1 MDIYKIKEAKFWSI
15 VRQNDLNYDKILLSI
30 KEEFPT
36 YQIDIYDIIVRINQ
50 SENKQKEL
58 KEFNLQRVE
67 GAMYHIAINGKYSRD
82 RIEAAKFLLTN
93 QGTKLGY
100 KQEPNLMVNITNNL
114 PNWAVGE
121 LPKIETNDDDTP
133 KI

>member
-1 MDIYKIKEAKFWSI
+1 
-15 VRQNDLNYDKILLSI
+15 LNYDKILLAI

-36 YQIDIYDIIVRINQ
+36 YHIDVYDIIAKINQ